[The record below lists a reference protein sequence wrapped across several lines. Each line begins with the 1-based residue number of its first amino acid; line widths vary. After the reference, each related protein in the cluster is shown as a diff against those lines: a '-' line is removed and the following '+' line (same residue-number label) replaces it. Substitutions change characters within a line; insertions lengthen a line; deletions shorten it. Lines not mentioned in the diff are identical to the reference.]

1 MSTTIR
7 ARFSNGVLKPLEKLP
22 LKEGDEVTLLI
33 AEASSNGGIEA
44 LRRTAGAWAGL
55 VECDRFEK
63 DIYDSRLIST
73 RPTPEL

>member
-73 RPTPEL
+73 RPKPEL